1 MMDIKQILRQAAG
14 AAPRVASLEEEQIS
28 AILRSVSDEV
38 ERQIPFILEENQRDL
53 ERMDPADPKY
63 DRLKLTA
70 ERIGGMVADLRKVI
84 ELPSPVGEILWE
96 TMRPNG
102 IYIRRVAVPFGVV
115 GVIYEARPNVTL
127 DVFSLC
133 FRTRNVCVLKG
144 GSDAQY
150 SNQAIVDCIYKGI
163 EAACPE
169 LDKAVCTLLPADR
182 EATLQ
187 MLNAV
192 GLVDVII
199 PRGSS
204 ALIHYVRDNAR
215 VPVIET
221 GAGVCHTYVDCEAD
235 VDKARAIVT
244 NAKTRRVS
252 VCNALDCLII
262 HACALQHLPAI
273 CRDLAAKHVIL
284 YADVPALSTLT
295 GHYPADLLKAAT
307 DNDFGH
313 EYLDYKMSIRTVPS
327 TNHALAHIATYGSK
341 HSECIVT
348 ESDDTA
354 ARFLREVDA
363 ACVYVNVSTAFTDGA
378 QFGFGAE
385 IGIST
390 QKLHAR
396 GPMALRELTTYKY
409 QICGDGQ
416 VRS

>member
-14 AAPRVASLEEEQIS
+14 AAPRAASLEEEQIG

-38 ERQIPFILEENQRDL
+38 ERQIPFILRENQRDL
-53 ERMDPADPKY
+53 ERMDPANPKY

-70 ERIGGMVADLRKVI
+70 ERIDGMVADLRKVI
-84 ELPSPVGEILWE
+84 ELPSPVGEVLWE
-96 TMRPNG
+96 TTRPNG
-102 IYIRRVAVPFGVV
+102 MYIRRVAVPFGVV

-127 DVFSLC
+127 DVFALC
-133 FRTRNVCVLKG
+133 LRTRNVCVLKG

-163 EAACPE
+163 EAVCPE

-204 ALIHYVRDNAR
+204 TLINYVRDNAR

-221 GAGVCHTYVDCEAD
+221 GAGVCHTYVDREAD
-235 VDKARAIVT
+235 TAMARAIVT

-252 VCNALDCLII
+252 VCNALDCLVI
-262 HACALQHLPAI
+262 HADKLPQLPDI
-273 CRDLAAKHVIL
+273 CRDLAPKHVTI
-284 YADVPALSTLT
+284 YADAPALAALT
-295 GHYPADLLKAAT
+295 GHYPAELLKPAT

-327 TNHALAHIATYGSK
+327 LTDALAHIATYSSK